1 MAVIGKELTNDT
13 RSDYSEHTMS
23 PLGADNVQS
32 FVEAWGA
39 MGSLWGIN
47 RSVARVHAL
56 LMANEEPLSL
66 DDIADQL
73 QISKGNASM
82 SLRELRTFGVV
93 RQVEVPGDRRDFYV
107 TEPDVWTMF
116 FRILRERKRR
126 EFDPALEAIHRLV
139 EAPGASGEV
148 RGRLEQMADLL
159 TTMDGVANRFL
170 KDPESSRSALAFV
183 AGLPLGNGKKR
194 RS

>member
-1 MAVIGKELTNDT
+1 MEHAKDT
-13 RSDYSEHTMS
+13 
-23 PLGADNVQS
+23 AQQ

-39 MGSLWGIN
+39 MGALWGIN

-56 LMANEEPLSL
+56 LMATEEPQSL
-66 DDIADQL
+66 DEIAERL

-116 FRILRERKRR
+116 FRILKERKRR
-126 EFDPALEAIHRLV
+126 EFDPALEAIHRLL
-139 EAPGASGEV
+139 EQPGARGAV
-148 RGRLEQMADLL
+148 LGRLSQMAELL
-159 TTMDGVANRFL
+159 TTVEDVVNRFL
-170 KDPESSRSALAFV
+170 KDPASSKAALALV
-183 AGLPLGNGKKR
+183 AGLPFQPKAR
-194 RS
+194 RK

>member
-1 MAVIGKELTNDT
+1 MSLMANET
-13 RSDYSEHTMS
+13 
-23 PLGADNVQS
+23 VQR

-56 LMANEEPLSL
+56 LMANEEPISL
-66 DDIADQL
+66 DEIADRL

-82 SLRELRTFGVV
+82 CLRELRTFGVV

-126 EFDPALEAIHRLV
+126 EFDPALEAIQQLV
-139 EAPGASGEV
+139 EAPGATGAV
-148 RGRLEQMADLL
+148 RDRLEQMADLL
-159 TTMDGVANRFL
+159 TTMEGVASRFL

-183 AGLPLGNGKKR
+183 AGLPPVNNKR
-194 RS
+194 GRS

>member
-1 MAVIGKELTNDT
+1 MTTQPDT
-13 RSDYSEHTMS
+13 VAE
-23 PLGADNVQS
+23 

-39 MGSLWGIN
+39 MGALWGIN

-56 LMANEEPLSL
+56 LMATEGPLSL
-66 DDIADQL
+66 DEIAERL
-73 QISKGNASM
+73 RISKGNASM

-93 RQVEVPGDRRDFYV
+93 RQVETPGDRRDFYV

-126 EFDPALEAIHRLV
+126 EFDPALEAIHRLL
-139 EAPGASGEV
+139 ERPGARGEV

-159 TTMDGVANRFL
+159 TTVEGVVSRFL
-170 KDPESSRSALAFV
+170 KDPASSRAALAFV
-183 AGLPLGNGKKR
+183 AGLSFDAPRRKR
-194 RS
+194 T

>member
-1 MAVIGKELTNDT
+1 
-13 RSDYSEHTMS
+13 MS
-23 PLGADNVQS
+23 SLGADNVQR

-183 AGLPLGNGKKR
+183 AGLPLGKAKKG

>member
-1 MAVIGKELTNDT
+1 MA
-13 RSDYSEHTMS
+13 
-23 PLGADNVQS
+23 PLPPETVQR

-56 LMANEEPLSL
+56 LMASEEPLSL
-66 DDIADQL
+66 DEIADRL
-73 QISKGNASM
+73 LISKGNASM

-93 RQVEVPGDRRDFYV
+93 RQVEVAGDRRDFYV

-126 EFDPALEAIHRLV
+126 EFDPALDAIHRLLE
-139 EAPGASGEV
+139 EAV
-148 RGRLEQMADLL
+148 H
-159 TTMDGVANRFL
+159 DGLDRRQQIRHLPQPAQH
-170 KDPESSRSALAFV
+170 LA
-183 AGLPLGNGKKR
+183 R
-194 RS
+194 R

>member
-1 MAVIGKELTNDT
+1 MP
-13 RSDYSEHTMS
+13 TMK
-23 PLGADNVQS
+23 PDARDR

-56 LMANEEPLSL
+56 LMASEEPVSL
-66 DDIADQL
+66 DEIADTL

-82 SLRELRTFGVV
+82 SLRDLRNFGVV
-93 RQVEVPGDRRDFYV
+93 RAVQVPGDRRDFYV

-116 FRILRERKRR
+116 FRILQERKRR
-126 EFDPALEAIHRLV
+126 EFDPALEAIRGALA
-139 EAPGASGEV
+139 EPGASGAV

-159 TTMDGVANRFL
+159 ATVEGVMGRFL
-170 KDPESSRSALAFV
+170 RDPQSSRAALAFLTGV
-183 AGLPLGNGKKR
+183 PFPRGGRKGGAA
-194 RS
+194 

>member
-1 MAVIGKELTNDT
+1 MQ
-13 RSDYSEHTMS
+13 R
-23 PLGADNVQS
+23 

-56 LMANEEPLSL
+56 LMANEKPLAL
-66 DDIADQL
+66 DQIAKQL
-73 QISKGNASM
+73 RISKGNASM

-116 FRILRERKRR
+116 LRIVRERKRR
-126 EFDPALEAIHRLV
+126 EFDPALEVIHRLV
-139 EAPGASGEV
+139 DAPVGGGAV
-148 RGRLEQMADLL
+148 RGRLEQMANLL
-159 TTMDGVANRFL
+159 TTVEGVANRFL
-170 KDPESSRSALAFV
+170 VDPDSSRAMLAFV
-183 AGLPLGNGKKR
+183 AGLPPGGKGA
-194 RS
+194 

>member
-1 MAVIGKELTNDT
+1 
-13 RSDYSEHTMS
+13 MS
-23 PLGADNVQS
+23 PMPAETQQR

-56 LMANEEPLSL
+56 LMANADPISL
-66 DDIADQL
+66 DEIAEQL
-73 QISKGNASM
+73 LISKGNASM

-93 RQVEVPGDRRDFYV
+93 RQVEVPGDRRDFWV

-126 EFDPALEAIHRLV
+126 EFDPALDAVRRLV
-139 EAPGASGEV
+139 ETPGASGSV
-148 RGRLEQMADLL
+148 RRRLEQMADLL
-159 TTMDGVANRFL
+159 TTMDGVASRL
-170 KDPESSRSALAFV
+170 LDAPESARSALAFI
-183 AGLPLGNGKKR
+183 AGAPFGNGKKR
-194 RS
+194 RK

>member
-1 MAVIGKELTNDT
+1 MRTDT
-13 RSDYSEHTMS
+13 ARH
-23 PLGADNVQS
+23 

-56 LMANEEPLSL
+56 LMASEEPISL
-66 DDIADQL
+66 EEIAERL

-82 SLRELRTFGVV
+82 SLRELRNFGVV
-93 RQVEVPGDRRDFYV
+93 RQVEVPADRRDFYV

-116 FRILRERKRR
+116 FRILGERKRR
-126 EFDPALEAIHRLV
+126 EFDPALQAIRGLVGEA
-139 EAPGASGEV
+139 GASGAV

-159 TTMDGVANRFL
+159 TTLEGVVNRFL
-170 KDPESSRSALAFV
+170 QDPQSSRSALAFV
-183 AGLPLGNGKKR
+183 AGMPFGAKAKSKR
-194 RS
+194 G

>member
-1 MAVIGKELTNDT
+1 
-13 RSDYSEHTMS
+13 MS
-23 PLGADNVQS
+23 PMPADTVHR

-56 LMANEEPLSL
+56 LMANEEPVSL
-66 DDIADQL
+66 EEIAEQL

-139 EAPGASGEV
+139 EAPGASGVV

-159 TTMDGVANRFL
+159 GTMDGVASRFL

-183 AGLPLGNGKKR
+183 AGVPFGNGKKR
-194 RS
+194 RK

>member
-1 MAVIGKELTNDT
+1 MTTPAPDT
-13 RSDYSEHTMS
+13 
-23 PLGADNVQS
+23 VQQ

-39 MGSLWGIN
+39 MGALWGIN

-56 LMANEEPLSL
+56 LMATEGHLSL
-66 DDIADQL
+66 EEIAERL

-116 FRILRERKRR
+116 FRILKERKRR
-126 EFDPALEAIHRLV
+126 EFDPALEAIHRLL
-139 EAPGASGEV
+139 EQPGARGEV
-148 RGRLEQMADLL
+148 LGRLRQMADLL
-159 TTMDGVANRFL
+159 TSVEGVVNRFL
-170 KDPESSRSALAFV
+170 KDPASSKAALAFIS
-183 AGLPLGNGKKR
+183 GLPLDKKR
-194 RS
+194 K

>member
-1 MAVIGKELTNDT
+1 MDPMKPETV
-13 RSDYSEHTMS
+13 RR
-23 PLGADNVQS
+23 

-66 DDIADQL
+66 EDIADQL

-82 SLRELRTFGVV
+82 SLRELRIFGVV

-116 FRILRERKRR
+116 FRILSERKRR
-126 EFDPALEAIHRLV
+126 EFDPALEAVHRLV
-139 EAPGASGEV
+139 AEPGANGAV
-148 RGRLEQMADLL
+148 RGRLEQMAELL
-159 TTMDGVANRFL
+159 TTVEGVVNRFL
-170 KDPESSRSALAFV
+170 KDPGSSRTALAFI
-183 AGLPLGNGKKR
+183 AGIPVGKKKR
-194 RS
+194 EKP

>member
-1 MAVIGKELTNDT
+1 MTTHASDT
-13 RSDYSEHTMS
+13 
-23 PLGADNVQS
+23 VQQ

-39 MGSLWGIN
+39 MGALWGIN

-56 LMANEEPLSL
+56 LMATEGHLSL
-66 DDIADQL
+66 EEIAGRL

-93 RQVEVPGDRRDFYV
+93 RQVEVPGDRRDFYA

-126 EFDPALEAIHRLV
+126 EFDPALEAIHRLL
-139 EAPGASGEV
+139 ERPGAKGEV
-148 RGRLEQMADLL
+148 LGRLEQMAELL
-159 TTMDGVANRFL
+159 TTVEGVVNRFL
-170 KDPESSRSALAFV
+170 KDPASSKAALAFV
-183 AGLPLGNGKKR
+183 AVLPFDLKLRKR
-194 RS
+194 